1 MNLPLNEEQIA
12 SLSAKLSTDNVK
24 TRRGGRDKLAY
35 VEAWY
40 CIDVMNKI
48 FGFAGWSHQIH
59 RLEEVSRVCLQG
71 EGKAARFNVT
81 YLSESVVRVGNAVYR
96 DTGTGHGQN
105 MPIGDAIESA
115 SKEAVSDSMK
125 RTLRH
130 LGYQFGLALYDKEFA
145 NVTRPGDEPQTS
157 DAPASGKSSE
167 STAGVESTSEER
179 QPAPQ
184 ARSAAINPPSGN
196 RIATFITACQDEKHR
211 IGYKLYYQVLGD
223 AGFEKSNQIFDDE
236 TQKKVFTQFRIFPL
250 LGFFEHVND
259 LKELFKTVDG
269 GEAAWVDWWF
279 VFPQEIS
286 EVPPEG
292 KTACINSLYEHF
304 KFIKK

>member
-115 SKEAVSDSMK
+115 SKEAV
-125 RTLRH
+125 
-130 LGYQFGLALYDKEFA
+130 YD
-145 NVTRPGDEPQTS
+145 
-157 DAPASGKSSE
+157 SGKSSE

-196 RIATFITACQDEKHR
+196 RIAKFITACQDEKHR